1 MVDRCEP
8 LEPFASICVDN
19 ARTPT
24 DQQAVEML
32 AAVGA
37 PKRGLEALGL
47 GHFLGSGPGPKNPK
61 SGVPSALFESPRIPS
76 APGQQPGTNNP
87 LPASSQQ
94 PANRKPNQRIP
105 YARFMFT
112 FTEDLAAPR
121 ELQQGDLVFVHK
133 TSQAMG
139 RNYNRVTKVTG
150 LPQLGE
156 ILSNHRPGYTTL
168 DFNGGNAADLGRRIL
183 KVRAGLARGDFKV
196 AEQRGASKAELDALE
211 AYIKR
216 LEDPTTPLPTLDG
229 VDLTTDWAAVTV
241 LSEWTPDGVLY
252 GVDDESLDVDSPH
265 DARDDGVLLNV
276 AIQGPA
282 PMRNTAW
289 QIERTRSTRDWAPQC
304 IDDRPLIMDSV
315 FVGLV
320 SVELKGA
327 KDTLKGWSFK
337 YKLFTS
343 RQALLFSDGVP
354 SAHGP
359 TNEEF
364 RNMVTA
370 WRIGRIMD
378 TNAVSDKEDRRVA
391 INVCVNEWPMR
402 SIKKPD
408 GVDQAEKDRRRDAN
422 WVQWQLGWDIG
433 ATARNTR

>member
-1 MVDRCEP
+1 
-8 LEPFASICVDN
+8 
-19 ARTPT
+19 
-24 DQQAVEML
+24 ML

-37 PKRGLEALGL
+37 SKRGLEALGL
-47 GHFLGSGPGPKNPK
+47 GHFLGSGPGPKNPR

-139 RNYNRVTKVTG
+139 RNYSRVTKATG

-168 DFNGGNAADLGRRIL
+168 DFNGGNAADLGKRIL
-183 KVRAGLARGDFKV
+183 NVRAGLARGDVKV
-196 AEQRGASKAELDALE
+196 AEHRGDSKAELDLLKAE
-211 AYIKR
+211 VDR
-216 LEDPTTPLPTLDG
+216 LEDPATPPPGLDD
-229 VDLTTDWAAVTV
+229 VDLTTDWRAVTV

-252 GVDDESLDVDSPH
+252 GIDDESLDVDSPH
-265 DARDDGVLLNV
+265 NARDDGVLLNV
-276 AIQGPA
+276 AIQGPT
-282 PMRNTAW
+282 PVRNTAW
-289 QIERTRSTRDWAPQC
+289 QIEKTHTVRDWAPQS
-304 IDDRPLIMDSV
+304 IDDRPLIMDGV
-315 FVGLV
+315 FVGLIAT
-320 SVELKGA
+320 ELKDSYG
-327 KDTLKGWSFK
+327 KRKGWSFK
-337 YKLFTS
+337 HKLFTG
-343 RQALLFSDGVP
+343 RQALLFSDGTP

-364 RNMVTA
+364 EHMVTA
-370 WRIGRIMD
+370 WRVGRIVD
-378 TNAVSDKEDRRVA
+378 TNAVSDREDRRVA
-391 INVCVNEWPMR
+391 INVCVNEWSMR
-402 SIKKPD
+402 SIKNPD
-408 GVDQAEKDRRRDAN
+408 GSEQPEKTRRRDAN
-422 WVQWQLGWDIG
+422 WLQWEYGWAIG
-433 ATARNTR
+433 SQTR

>member
-1 MVDRCEP
+1 
-8 LEPFASICVDN
+8 
-19 ARTPT
+19 
-24 DQQAVEML
+24 
-32 AAVGA
+32 
-37 PKRGLEALGL
+37 
-47 GHFLGSGPGPKNPK
+47 
-61 SGVPSALFESPRIPS
+61 VPSALFESPRIPS

-105 YARFMFT
+105 YARYMFT
-112 FTEDLAAPR
+112 FTEDLAAPG

-139 RNYNRVTKVTG
+139 RNYNRVTKATG

-168 DFNGGNAADLGRRIL
+168 DFSGGNAADIGRRIL
-183 KVRAGLARGDFKV
+183 KVRAGLARGDVKV
-196 AEQRGASKAELDALE
+196 AEQRGALKEEINRMEKEIEILE
-211 AYIKR
+211 KPA
-216 LEDPTTPLPTLDG
+216 TPLPTLDD
-229 VDLTTDWAAVTV
+229 VDLTTDWRAVTV

-304 IDDRPLIMDSV
+304 IDDRPLIMDGV
-315 FVGLV
+315 FVGLIAT
-320 SVELKGA
+320 ELKDSDG
-327 KDTLKGWSFK
+327 KRKGWSFK
-337 YKLFTS
+337 YKIFTG
-343 RQALLFSDGVP
+343 RHALLFSDGTP

-364 RNMVTA
+364 EHMVTA
-370 WRIGRIMD
+370 WRIGRIVD

-408 GVDQAEKDRRRDAN
+408 GVEQKEKERRRDAN
-422 WVQWQLGWDIG
+422 WLQWEFGWAIG
-433 ATARNTR
+433 ANAR